1 MSSAIAPALRD
12 LASEAPVLCATL
24 GASAA
29 LGVYAALPLRLPFSA
44 HPILMMLAFATVSSA
59 AIAAKQQRAGR
70 RNTLTHAYAMVIAAS
85 LAIGGWYSIWRQK
98 ELLGK
103 PHNTSWHSL
112 TGLAVLCYF
121 IVGCVCT
128 LLLLHPDF
136 GCATKSVGVRRVHR
150 VTAALA
156 STLAFATVV
165 TGWAKLASP
174 ASTAALIA
182 LFAGLGWRL
191 RLLSSALGQGTRPEY
206 FSLPLSPPIGR

>member
-1 MSSAIAPALRD
+1 MSQATAPALRD
-12 LASEAPVLCATL
+12 LANEAPVLCATL

-44 HPILMMLAFATVSSA
+44 HPILMMLAFATVSSV

-112 TGLAVLCYF
+112 TGLAVLS
-121 IVGCVCT
+121 
-128 LLLLHPDF
+128 
-136 GCATKSVGVRRVHR
+136 AT
-150 VTAALA
+150 
-156 STLAFATVV
+156 
-165 TGWAKLASP
+165 
-174 ASTAALIA
+174 
-182 LFAGLGWRL
+182 
-191 RLLSSALGQGTRPEY
+191 LSSAACARCSYSTQTSAVRQRAWACVACIA
-206 FSLPLSPPIGR
+206 SPPRSPPRSHSPPSSVAGPSSRRPHRRLR

>member
-1 MSSAIAPALRD
+1 
-12 LASEAPVLCATL
+12 
-24 GASAA
+24 
-29 LGVYAALPLRLPFSA
+29 
-44 HPILMMLAFATVSSA
+44 
-59 AIAAKQQRAGR
+59 
-70 RNTLTHAYAMVIAAS
+70 MVIAAS

-165 TGWAKLASP
+165 SGWAKLASP

-182 LFAGLGWRL
+182 LLAGLGWRL
-191 RLLSSALGQGTRPEY
+191 RLLPSALGRSAKPEY
-206 FSLPLSPPIGR
+206 FSLPPGPPIGR